1 MKMGLLNCLFIAL
14 LLGSVRASTVNLLVL
29 DAEGRPLA
37 QAETGVRF
45 HSGAG
50 AQAPWPVKKAIT
62 DVRGQTKVEGATPF
76 GFDVWAEKAGYYS
89 ASLDDIPVTNSLEK
103 TLILRPIKSPIAL
116 YARRFGHW
124 RPNEEVFP
132 AENTLLR
139 YDFEVGDWLPPY
151 GKGRVT
157 DIQFK
162 YRHEF
167 HGYRYE
173 GKDLEEMMEETKRIY
188 ARNKEEWTEEKF
200 KVKAGRWSG
209 ELEISFPGE
218 KEGIVEELQRFMPS
232 SQLKLPHEAPEGGYL
247 PAWKYTANN
256 FSPTTWRPN
265 VGFYLRTRVK
275 LDDRGNIISANYAK
289 VLGDFHFYAQ
299 GEMAF
304 DYYFNPTPNDR
315 NLEFDVKKNLFGEVS
330 PSWVVRDP

>member
-1 MKMGLLNCLFIAL
+1 MKTRLLRWLFAPL
-14 LLGSVRASTVNLLVL
+14 LFGSAWASSVSLLVV
-29 DAEGRPLA
+29 DGEGRPLA
-37 QAETGVRF
+37 QAETSVMF

-50 AQAPWPVKKAIT
+50 GSAPWPVKTAVT
-62 DVRGQTKVEGATPF
+62 DILGRTKVEGMTPV
-76 GFDVWAEKAGYYS
+76 GFDVWAEKAGYYTTTVRE
-89 ASLDDIPVTNSLEK
+89 IPVANTVER
-103 TLILRPIKSPIAL
+103 TLVLRVIKSPIPL
-116 YARRFGHW
+116 YARSFGHW
-124 RPNEEVFP
+124 TPNEAVLP
-132 AENTLLR
+132 AENTLLG
-139 YDFEVGDWLPPY
+139 YDFQAGDWLPPY

-162 YRHEF
+162 YLREF
-167 HGYRYE
+167 RGYRYE
-173 GKDLEEMMEETKRIY
+173 GKDLEEMMEETKKIY
-188 ARNKEEWTEEKF
+188 ARNKEDWTEDKF
-200 KVKAGRWSG
+200 KVRAGKWSG

-299 GEMAF
+299 GELAF

-315 NLEFDVKKNLFGEVS
+315 NLEFDRKKNLFGEVS
-330 PSWVVRDP
+330 PSRMVRDP